1 MDKGILKNLYLSTT
15 LTPHTTLENAFVN
28 HHHPSSTL
36 QNIAEPYIYMLHRWA
51 ISKYFTHFLLLEAF
65 LFM

>member
-28 HHHPSSTL
+28 YHHPSSTL
-36 QNIAEPYIYMLHRWA
+36 QNIAEPYIYIYGTSLG
-51 ISKYFTHFLLLEAF
+51 HFQIFHTFSSA
-65 LFM
+65 